1 MSNHRFS
8 FASLLVVCLFA
19 SACSE
24 ATPAPAPDSAVPVP
38 IDPTG
43 RYAVTSSFSLASP
56 PAAAADMLG
65 ELVAATD
72 GPDDPSR
79 YLIDLMIERLPPG
92 TTKAYA
98 AALAPYV
105 AAYVNQRIAT
115 VAPAFVDGARGLA
128 NGLSRIATR
137 FGTTEMF
144 DIASDGPRVEGDD
157 YVAESHTLTRTI
169 TGVRF
174 ELHAGRDVADVRF
187 APLGL
192 PDLTA
197 SSVVMIDGDRLTIVR
212 HATALPYTRM
222 LRLGF
227 DFAVIPDVVPAAHD
241 LAQALAA
248 LVDCDQLGAAVAEY
262 MGVGSPSFYA
272 TACTLGL
279 TALASRIY
287 ARIDAIDAASL
298 PLEVAGEAIAVDVT
312 GDGPMEAIAHGTW
325 TGNFAG
331 IAVASSFEGTRP

>member
-1 MSNHRFS
+1 M
-8 FASLLVVCLFA
+8 
-19 SACSE
+19 SACAD

-43 RYAVTSSFSLASP
+43 RYAVTSSFALSSP
-56 PAAAADMLG
+56 PAAAADVLG
-65 ELVAATD
+65 ELLAATD

-105 AAYVNQRIAT
+105 AAYVNQRLAM
-115 VAPAFVDGARGLA
+115 VAPHFVDGARALSTGLA
-128 NGLSRIATR
+128 RIATR
-137 FGTTEMF
+137 FGTTETF

-174 ELHAGRDVADVRF
+174 DLHGGRDVADVRF

-192 PDLTA
+192 PDITTG
-197 SSVVMIDGDRLTIVR
+197 SVAMIDGDRLTIVL
-212 HATALPYTRM
+212 HATSLPYTRM
-222 LRLGF
+222 LRLGI

-241 LAQALAA
+241 LAQALAV

-262 MGVGSPSFYA
+262 MGIGSTSFYA

-298 PLEVAGEAIAVDVT
+298 SLEVAGDAVAVDKT
-312 GDGPMEAIAHGTW
+312 GDGPMDAFMHGTW
-325 TGNFAG
+325 TGSFASM
-331 IAVASSFEGTRP
+331 AVTSSFEGTRQ